1 MGIGSSNADGS
12 CTIGSSDSI
21 LSTALNP
28 YVVGILLLWVAWSIR
43 TLWKSWHLG
52 YNLQLWYEYLW
63 IPIPMLDLSDLPRS
77 VTEDDGVDEAPFMST
92 PSSSAAPPPSLH
104 NPQRPGMIQ
113 CYDPASGQRLGE
125 VPAMTPVDVDRVCR
139 AAAAA
144 QKEWRTTTFAQRR
157 AVLRT
162 LQRYIATHAAEICR
176 VSARD
181 SGKPI
186 VDAYLGEILTTTE
199 KIRTL
204 IAEGELWLRPD
215 YDRPTGPVML
225 YKVPRVEY
233 EPLGVIAPIAP
244 WNYPFHNF
252 MNHILSGL
260 FAGNAVVGKVSE
272 HTSWSAV
279 VYYRHIV
286 HAALTVHGHAP
297 DLVGLVTGF
306 GDAGNALVTHPCVD
320 KIVFTGSPGIGQK
333 VMAAAAAVLKPV
345 ILELGGKDAMVVTE
359 DVSIAQVLP
368 FVMRGCYQNGGQN
381 CVGVER
387 VLVYESIYP
396 AFIAA
401 VLPKVQALRQGN
413 PLAAACP
420 VDCGAMVMDAQL
432 SLIQELIDDA
442 VQQGAK
448 VLVGGK
454 RNATIPTGGQF
465 YEPTIVVDVTPDMRI
480 FQEEVFG
487 PVMTIVKVE
496 HDRDATCVE
505 LVNHSAFGLSAS
517 VFCRNAVRALHL
529 ARQIRSGMVC
539 TNDFNSNYLI
549 QSLPFGGVKESG
561 FGRFAGPEGLRA
573 LCLERAVVT
582 DRFPGLVQTSIPAA
596 IDFPIDPDRGVPFVH
611 ALIQFFYND
620 SLIEKV
626 KAIVGL
632 IKYG

>member
-1 MGIGSSNADGS
+1 MSIDS
-12 CTIGSSDSI
+12 CTIGSPDHF
-21 LSTALNP
+21 LSVVTSSNP
-28 YVVGILLLWVAWSIR
+28 YLLSILLLWVAWSIL
-43 TLWKSWHLG
+43 TLWKSVHIG
-52 YNLQLWYEYLW
+52 YNLQLWYEYLF
-63 IPIPMLDLSDLPRS
+63 IPVPMIELSDLPRS
-77 VTEDDGVDEAPFMST
+77 VTEDVEDAPNST
-92 PSSSAAPPPSLH
+92 NASSSLQDPK
-104 NPQRPGMIQ
+104 RPGMIQ
-113 CYDPASGQRLGE
+113 CYNPSTGQRLGE
-125 VPAMTPVDVDRVCR
+125 VTAMTALDVDRMCC

-144 QKEWRTTTFAQRR
+144 QKQWRTTTFAQRR

-162 LQRYIATHAAEICR
+162 LQRYITTHADTICR

-215 YDRPTGPVML
+215 YDRSTGPVMM

-279 VYYRHIV
+279 VYYNRIV
-286 HAALTVHGHAP
+286 HAALTLHGHSA

-320 KIVFTGSPGIGQK
+320 KIVFTGSPAIGKK
-333 VMAAAAAVLKPV
+333 VMAAAAMVLKPV
-345 ILELGGKDAMVVTE
+345 ILELGGKDAMVLTE
-359 DVSIAQVLP
+359 NITIARIIP
-368 FVMRGCYQNGGQN
+368 FVLRGSYQNGGQN

-387 VLVYESIYP
+387 VLVYESIYQE
-396 AFIAA
+396 FIDA
-401 VLPKVQALRQGN
+401 VLPNVKALRQGN
-413 PLAAACP
+413 PLACP

-442 VQQGAK
+442 VQRGAK

-454 RNATIPTGGQF
+454 RNTTIQEGKSQF
-465 YEPTIVVDVTPDMRI
+465 YEPTIITDVTPDMRI

-496 HDRDATCVE
+496 KDSDATCIE
-505 LVNHSAFGLSAS
+505 LVNQSDFGLSAS
-517 VFCRNAVRALHL
+517 VFCRDQGRALHL
-529 ARQIRSGMVC
+529 ARRIRSGMVC

-549 QSLPFGGVKESG
+549 QSLPFGGVNHSG
-561 FGRFAGPEGLRA
+561 FGRFAGPEGLRS

-596 IDFPIDPDRGVPFVH
+596 IDFPIDPHRGIPFVH
-611 ALIQFFYND
+611 SLVQFFYND

-632 IKYG
+632 IKFG